1 VVSGRGIGDV
11 DTLLSGDGVGAI
23 VEEFGEPEYRQAARR
38 LAELIADAR
47 TPERCRALAERE
59 LSLENVGIPRY
70 DRVYRRLAEQL
81 SE

>member
-1 VVSGRGIGDV
+1 M
-11 DTLLSGDGVGAI
+11 
-23 VEEFGEPEYRQAARR
+23 
-38 LAELIADAR
+38 IADAR